1 MYSFTEIKTYYYY
14 ERAHSDNFSAVPS
27 YRENLVYWSCINT
40 QGESKQAYPYV
51 CDDALFA
58 CTKCHRIIWQDET
71 QRYKDQ
77 QVILKADNIIV
88 FLYRK
93 QWWIFSTYSLPHPQ
107 GVGINKLFFKKIEK
121 QGKNKLLFNQTFSKT
136 SIFCHFHQFTSIL
149 E

>member
-40 QGESKQAYPYV
+40 QRESKQAYPYV

-77 QVILKADNIIV
+77 QVILNADNIV

-93 QWWIFSTYSLPHPQ
+93 LIRWRIYFSIGHLLRNGQKSTHIATRYSSRYEIIKMTISL
-107 GVGINKLFFKKIEK
+107 
-121 QGKNKLLFNQTFSKT
+121 
-136 SIFCHFHQFTSIL
+136 
-149 E
+149 